1 MLDLHAHVLP
11 GIDDGPR
18 TMDDAVALARAM
30 ADDGIEHVVLTPHI
44 YPGVFDN
51 TPARIAQAF
60 DLLQAAVS
68 EQDIPLTMS
77 WAAEVRI
84 CPEIL
89 EWLEQRRLPLLNGS
103 LVGPGTVLIE
113 LPDGQIPVGT
123 DRLMGLLLEQGITP
137 LMAHPERNK
146 AVMEQLARLEPL
158 RRLGCKF
165 QLTAGSLLGEFG
177 NRAQTVA
184 RGLLDAGWAD
194 VVATDAHNRSSRR
207 PRLSAARDWLS
218 EHYDSALATQLT
230 QTNPTAITGITS
242 FTVERGQDRL
252 VFRDLPAA
260 PAPLVQDLHWGD
272 DLFNQ
277 SQTSGDAAA
286 PPTSGENWS
295 LLDFKID
302 AIHAELTQAV
312 AQMDGL
318 AEEDSSSTT
327 TPEDWILPVFAGT
340 AVPTPPPSPA
350 STAPIA
356 LAPAPA
362 PVLQRSPV
370 VDAAMP
376 TLMATVAQEVVAQA
390 PAAQTAPPAR
400 PVDTPVV
407 ANSPPESTSPA
418 PAWVPSTPVQST
430 PAEARLEPLRGLR
443 LSDMQS
449 VPDTAL
455 PLPPTQ
461 APRSSAVMLAGG
473 RARPTPAPVQP
484 VATDTSRWTPPGRD
498 SVLTPGGTRGFRLSE
513 LPPIPPARRR

>member
-89 EWLEQRRLPLLNGS
+89 DWLEQRRLPLLNGS

-177 NRAQTVA
+177 SRAQTVA
-184 RGLLDAGWAD
+184 RGLLDAGWVD

-277 SQTSGDAAA
+277 SQTSGDAAVPSA
-286 PPTSGENWS
+286 SSENWS

-312 AQMDGL
+312 AQMDGP
-318 AEEDSSSTT
+318 AEDDSSP
-327 TPEDWILPVFAGT
+327 TPEDWILPIFAGT
-340 AVPTPPPSPA
+340 AVPAPPPASA

-356 LAPAPA
+356 WAPAPA
-362 PVLQRSPV
+362 PVPERSPV
-370 VDAAMP
+370 IDAAMP
-376 TLMATVAQEVVAQA
+376 TLVAAVVREVLPQA
-390 PAAQTAPPAR
+390 PVVQPAPPAR
-400 PVDTPVV
+400 TVEIPVV
-407 ANSPPESTSPA
+407 ANAPPESTLQA
-418 PAWVPSTPVQST
+418 PAWAPPTPVQST
-430 PAEARLEPLRGLR
+430 PAEVRPEPPRGLR
-443 LSDMQS
+443 LNDMQS
-449 VPDTAL
+449 VPETAL
-455 PLPPTQ
+455 PQPPTQ
-461 APRSSAVMLAGG
+461 TPRSTAVMLAGG
-473 RARPTPAPVQP
+473 RAHPTPAPVQP
-484 VATDTSRWTPPGRD
+484 MATDTSRWTPPG
-498 SVLTPGGTRGFRLSE
+498 SGSLLTPGGTRGFRLSE

>member
-30 ADDGIEHVVLTPHI
+30 AEDGIEHVVVTPHI

-51 TPARIAQAF
+51 TPARIAEAF

-89 EWLEQRRLPLLNGS
+89 DWLELRRLPLLNGS

-123 DRLMGLLLEQGITP
+123 DRLMGMLMEQGITP

-146 AVMEQLARLEPL
+146 AVMEQLTRLEPL

-177 NRAQTVA
+177 SRAQTTA
-184 RGLLDAGWAD
+184 QGLLDAGWVD

-218 EHYDSALATQLT
+218 THYDSALATQLT
-230 QTNPTAITGITS
+230 QTNPTAITGMTS

-272 DLFNQ
+272 DLFDQ
-277 SQTSGDAAA
+277 SETAAA
-286 PPTSGENWS
+286 PPTNENWS

-312 AQMDGL
+312 AQMDGP
-318 AEEDSSSTT
+318 AQKDSSP
-327 TPEDWILPVFAGT
+327 TPEDWALPSFVGA
-340 AVPTPPPSPA
+340 AAPVPAPSPA
-350 STAPIA
+350 PVPKLFPVIDAAIPTLTAAVVREVVPQ
-356 LAPAPA
+356 A
-362 PVLQRSPV
+362 PV
-370 VDAAMP
+370 
-376 TLMATVAQEVVAQA
+376 
-390 PAAQTAPPAR
+390 QTAPPTPPTP
-400 PVDTPVV
+400 PVEAPAV
-407 ANSPPESTSPA
+407 ANSQPESPSPA
-418 PAWVPSTPVQST
+418 PALAPPTPVQST
-430 PAEARLEPLRGLR
+430 PVEVALDPPRGLR
-443 LSDMQS
+443 LRDMQS
-449 VPDTAL
+449 VPETAL
-455 PLPPTQ
+455 SRPIVQQ
-461 APRSSAVMLAGG
+461 APRSTAVVLASS

-484 VATDTSRWTPPGRD
+484 TATDVPRWTPPGRD
-498 SVLTPGGTRGFRLSE
+498 SVLTPGGTRGFRLNE

>member
-18 TMDDAVALARAM
+18 TIDDAVALARAM
-30 ADDGIEHVVLTPHI
+30 ADDGIEHVVVTPHI

-51 TPARIAQAF
+51 TPARIAEAF

-68 EQDIPLTMS
+68 EHAIPLTMS

-89 EWLEQRRLPLLNGS
+89 DWLELRRLPLLNGS

-123 DRLMGLLLEQGITP
+123 NRLMAMLLEQGITP

-177 NRAQTVA
+177 SRAQTTA
-184 RGLLDAGWAD
+184 QGLLDAGWVD

-218 EHYDSALATQLT
+218 AHYDSALATQLT

-260 PAPLVQDLHWGD
+260 PAPLIQDLHWGN
-272 DLFNQ
+272 DL
-277 SQTSGDAAA
+277 SGPSESAGAATA
-286 PPTSGENWS
+286 PLTNENWS
-295 LLDFKID
+295 LLDFKIE
-302 AIHAELTQAV
+302 AIHAELTHAV

-318 AEEDSSSTT
+318 VQKDSSPTQ
-327 TPEDWILPVFAGT
+327 EDWTLPSFVDAAAHSPAPAGATPIAVAPAPVPRLFPVIDAAIPTLAAAVVREVMPQAPVQT
-340 AVPTPPPSPA
+340 APPTPPVEAPVMANSQSESATPSPA
-350 STAPIA
+350 S
-356 LAPAPA
+356 
-362 PVLQRSPV
+362 V
-370 VDAAMP
+370 
-376 TLMATVAQEVVAQA
+376 
-390 PAAQTAPPAR
+390 PP
-400 PVDTPVV
+400 
-407 ANSPPESTSPA
+407 
-418 PAWVPSTPVQST
+418 
-430 PAEARLEPLRGLR
+430 RGLR
-443 LSDMQS
+443 LRDMQC

-455 PLPPTQ
+455 PRPLTQ
-461 APRSSAVMLAGG
+461 APRSTAVMLASS
-473 RARPTPAPVQP
+473 RAPRPTPAPVQP
-484 VATDTSRWTPPGRD
+484 TATDATRWTPPSRD
-498 SVLTPGGTRGFRLSE
+498 SVLTPGGTPGFRLSE
-513 LPPIPPARRR
+513 LPPVPPARRR